1 MEKGHHHHSSQM
13 DASEEPFVIHTPLIN
28 KQKHLFHYH
37 DAMHDRVKKILKER
51 QKEAE
56 DSLVAHLQV
65 CLPSA
70 VQHIHGLCDWQSSL
84 QAWRVRVWEA
94 SPLHPRHPPHTP
106 GPTHPWGEAGTHPKQ
121 LSCLKIKSKGIFEDL
136 GFRQWYPCFSPNPTP
151 RTPLHA
157 TPWTPWGR
165 LSHPM
170 HPTHPMNAD
179 SGCPELHHKTQAW
192 TQLTSHSPLSPPT
205 AFDSLPQCITASY
218 SIGCQNTAH
227 QSFPQW
233 PETAHSKMVNQNE
246 QTHELTHIDTAPNA
260 IEPTHSIP
268 QQPGG
273 QHSITD
279 SPDTLRTPQHTA
291 QDEILSLA
299 FASPVINSTGGD
311 DSTQWHTAGTQGLVR
326 TEQQA
331 TASPHPVDAV
341 REAGRP
347 HTRHKI
353 EKRTERGTINSK
365 DHFKNKTHN
374 FCCYFCCY
382 YCYYY
387 CGYCY
392 RGCICVLQQYLPVYR
407 DLDKT
412 SPLNKMK
419 ISEQGRRK
427 ITRRTRRTR
436 GRRDTDT
443 QTHTHT
449 QNGSHY
455 RL

>member
-1 MEKGHHHHSSQM
+1 MEKGHHQHSSQM

-28 KQKHLFHYH
+28 KQK
-37 DAMHDRVKKILKER
+37 VK
-51 QKEAE
+51 
-56 DSLVAHLQV
+56 
-65 CLPSA
+65 
-70 VQHIHGLCDWQSSL
+70 
-84 QAWRVRVWEA
+84 VWEA

-165 LSHPM
+165 LPHPM

-192 TQLTSHSPLSPPT
+192 TQLTSHSLLSPPT

-365 DHFKNKTHN
+365 DHFKTRLITSAATSAATTATITAATAIGGASVSSSNI
-374 FCCYFCCY
+374 YQ
-382 YCYYY
+382 
-387 CGYCY
+387 
-392 RGCICVLQQYLPVYR
+392 CIE
-407 DLDKT
+407 T
-412 SPLNKMK
+412 
-419 ISEQGRRK
+419 
-427 ITRRTRRTR
+427 
-436 GRRDTDT
+436 
-443 QTHTHT
+443 
-449 QNGSHY
+449 
-455 RL
+455 

>member
-1 MEKGHHHHSSQM
+1 
-13 DASEEPFVIHTPLIN
+13 
-28 KQKHLFHYH
+28 
-37 DAMHDRVKKILKER
+37 
-51 QKEAE
+51 
-56 DSLVAHLQV
+56 
-65 CLPSA
+65 
-70 VQHIHGLCDWQSSL
+70 
-84 QAWRVRVWEA
+84 
-94 SPLHPRHPPHTP
+94 
-106 GPTHPWGEAGTHPKQ
+106 
-121 LSCLKIKSKGIFEDL
+121 
-136 GFRQWYPCFSPNPTP
+136 
-151 RTPLHA
+151 
-157 TPWTPWGR
+157 
-165 LSHPM
+165 M

-192 TQLTSHSPLSPPT
+192 TQLTSHSLLSPPT

-392 RGCICVLQQYLPVYR
+392 TGCICVLQQYLPVYQ

-443 QTHTHT
+443 QTHTHIKRKPLQALDLSCDSGNSDPSVTKPLCDSRSADSRKQGLGRPGVRSGVTGEGNSALPLPPRCSSGHHSLAAASHTHHGPPHTLT
-449 QNGSHY
+449 QQCQGWTQHCTAQNS
-455 RL
+455 LCLIL